1 MEGIKEAIAYIT
13 GLAVKAEKPE
23 TIEINGRTYCTKD
36 LRRYD
41 AADKAEP
48 IKATT
53 LTSLVDYIKESR
65 EELRDRMI
73 IQVVSATKVL
83 LYSGL
88 LAERDR
94 ETLFE
99 VNALLPQFEYGREY
113 DQESFLVAMQSCFQK
128 TDDREAVTIMA
139 SNIVNTQQGT
149 FSDDGVSQQAIIKTG
164 VTTKDAAFV
173 PNPVSLIPYRTFLEV
188 PQPASDFVFRI
199 SEGRGGAPAFK
210 LVAADGGLWKS
221 QAVDN
226 VKNYLVKAL
235 ADVPD
240 REKITIIAQCGR
252 HKCREH
258 TGRAKLSRQ
267 TKGGQ
272 EHADHKHSAGPRGCS
287 PAFWSYRRK
296 GRAQTAEHHDR
307 LRGRDRAHYRIK

>member
-128 TDDREAVTIMA
+128 TDDR
-139 SNIVNTQQGT
+139 
-149 FSDDGVSQQAIIKTG
+149 VSQQAIIKTG

-240 REKITIIAQCGR
+240 REKITIIA
-252 HKCREH
+252 
-258 TGRAKLSRQ
+258 
-267 TKGGQ
+267 
-272 EHADHKHSAGPRGCS
+272 
-287 PAFWSYRRK
+287 
-296 GRAQTAEHHDR
+296 
-307 LRGRDRAHYRIK
+307 

>member
-83 LYSGL
+83 LCPHACFPVDEIRLWRFYPLICLPWYFVSS
-88 LAERDR
+88 
-94 ETLFE
+94 

-173 PNPVSLIPYRTFLEV
+173 PNPVNLIPYRTFLEV

-235 ADVPD
+235 ADVPE
-240 REKITIIAQCGR
+240 REKITIIA
-252 HKCREH
+252 
-258 TGRAKLSRQ
+258 
-267 TKGGQ
+267 
-272 EHADHKHSAGPRGCS
+272 
-287 PAFWSYRRK
+287 
-296 GRAQTAEHHDR
+296 
-307 LRGRDRAHYRIK
+307 

>member
-1 MEGIKEAIAYIT
+1 MEGIKEAIAFIT

-23 TIEINGRTYCTKD
+23 VVEINGRTYCTKD

-41 AADKAEP
+41 PADKAEP

-73 IQVVSATKVL
+73 IQVISATKVQ

-88 LAERDR
+88 LPERDR

-113 DQESFLVAMQSCFQK
+113 DQESFLVSMQSCFMPS
-128 TDDREAVTIMA
+128 DDREAVTILA
-139 SNIVNTQQGT
+139 SNITNTQEQAY
-149 FSDDGVSQQAIIKTG
+149 SDNGVTQQAVMKTG
-164 VTTKDAAFV
+164 ITTKENVLV
-173 PNPVSLIPYRTFLEV
+173 PNPVNLIPYRTFLEV
-188 PQPASDFVFRI
+188 EQPASDFIFRI

-221 QAVDN
+221 QAVEN
-226 VKNYLVKAL
+226 VKKYLTEAL
-235 ADVPD
+235 KDIPD
-240 REKITIIAQCGR
+240 RDHITIIA
-252 HKCREH
+252 
-258 TGRAKLSRQ
+258 
-267 TKGGQ
+267 
-272 EHADHKHSAGPRGCS
+272 
-287 PAFWSYRRK
+287 
-296 GRAQTAEHHDR
+296 
-307 LRGRDRAHYRIK
+307 

>member
-173 PNPVSLIPYRTFLEV
+173 PNPVNLIPYRTFLEV

-199 SEGRGGAPAFK
+199 SAKEDKNMLIINIVLA
-210 LVAADGGLWKS
+210 LVAALLLFGVIGEKDGLR
-221 QAVDN
+221 QQN
-226 VKNYLVKAL
+226 
-235 ADVPD
+235 
-240 REKITIIAQCGR
+240 ITIAFVAVIVLIIALNR
-252 HKCREH
+252 
-258 TGRAKLSRQ
+258 
-267 TKGGQ
+267 
-272 EHADHKHSAGPRGCS
+272 
-287 PAFWSYRRK
+287 FF
-296 GRAQTAEHHDR
+296 
-307 LRGRDRAHYRIK
+307 

>member
-1 MEGIKEAIAYIT
+1 MEGIKEAIAYIA

-199 SEGRGGAPAFK
+199 SEGRGGALPSSWW
-210 LVAADGGLWKS
+210 LLTVASGSL
-221 QAVDN
+221 
-226 VKNYLVKAL
+226 
-235 ADVPD
+235 
-240 REKITIIAQCGR
+240 
-252 HKCREH
+252 
-258 TGRAKLSRQ
+258 
-267 TKGGQ
+267 
-272 EHADHKHSAGPRGCS
+272 
-287 PAFWSYRRK
+287 RRW
-296 GRAQTAEHHDR
+296 TM
-307 LRGRDRAHYRIK
+307 

>member
-36 LRRYD
+36 LKRYD

-113 DQESFLVAMQSCFQK
+113 VRRPSSVAMQSC
-128 TDDREAVTIMA
+128 
-139 SNIVNTQQGT
+139 
-149 FSDDGVSQQAIIKTG
+149 
-164 VTTKDAAFV
+164 
-173 PNPVSLIPYRTFLEV
+173 IPENRR
-188 PQPASDFVFRI
+188 PRS
-199 SEGRGGAPAFK
+199 
-210 LVAADGGLWKS
+210 
-221 QAVDN
+221 
-226 VKNYLVKAL
+226 
-235 ADVPD
+235 
-240 REKITIIAQCGR
+240 R
-252 HKCREH
+252 HYYGEQYREH
-258 TGRAKLSRQ
+258 T
-267 TKGGQ
+267 
-272 EHADHKHSAGPRGCS
+272 AGNLLRR
-287 PAFWSYRRK
+287 RRK
-296 GRAQTAEHHDR
+296 PAGNHQNRSNNKGRR
-307 LRGRDRAHYRIK
+307 LRP